1 MAMMSIAAAHPVF
14 IFPLQH
20 YPSRL
25 HRLYLVDV
33 PTLLKWLASGVLQI
47 LQPETRA
54 KASLAACC
62 VKDRRLPQSPDFV
75 SSIQEKRQA
84 LLPLPSLWNK
94 LTTATA
100 KMGHC

>member
-1 MAMMSIAAAHPVF
+1 MAMTPIAAAHSVLF
-14 IFPLQH
+14 FPLQH

-54 KASLAACC
+54 KASLSACSF
-62 VKDRRLPQSPDFV
+62 RTGAYHNA
-75 SSIQEKRQA
+75 QA
-84 LLPLPSLWNK
+84 FGS
-94 LTTATA
+94 
-100 KMGHC
+100 

>member
-1 MAMMSIAAAHPVF
+1 MAKTSIAAAHPVLS
-14 IFPLQH
+14 FPLQH

-54 KASLAACC
+54 KASLTACC
-62 VKDRRLPQSPDFV
+62 VKEQAPITKPRLLETRP
-75 SSIQEKRQA
+75 QEKRLA
-84 LLPLPSLWNK
+84 LLPMPSLG
-94 LTTATA
+94 T
-100 KMGHC
+100 